1 MGILCTIAH
10 FCGHL
15 PITTKGEES
24 RNKREV
30 SEHFARLS
38 TGSVTGFFASRAA
51 LKVQKRPYIAAAGLW
66 TAMVEFGANA

>member
-1 MGILCTIAH
+1 MGILGMIAH

-38 TGSVTGFFASRAA
+38 TGSVTWFFASRTA
-51 LKVQKRPYIAAAGLW
+51 LKICERPYVAAAGLW
-66 TAMVEFGANA
+66 TAVIEFGANT